1 MSCQDTAHRQTR
13 LRLRLRH
20 AERIASGVHA
30 VR

>member
-13 LRLRLRH
+13 LHLRH